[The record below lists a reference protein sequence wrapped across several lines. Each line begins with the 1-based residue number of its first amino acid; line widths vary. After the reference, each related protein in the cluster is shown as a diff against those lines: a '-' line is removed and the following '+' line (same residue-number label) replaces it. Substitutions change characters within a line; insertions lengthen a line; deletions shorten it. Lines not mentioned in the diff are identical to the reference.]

1 MTEMN
6 QDTTNN
12 PAPSVRPAPPPAGGQ
27 QQTDAI
33 PAWLRSNPNVRV
45 HVDPRTTSARAID
58 EAIKAGIWVGS
69 VLTAAGG
76 ILLMDNLFG
85 NGARERRALKAAEQ
99 MQQLSEATE
108 E

>member
-1 MTEMN
+1 
-6 QDTTNN
+6 
-12 PAPSVRPAPPPAGGQ
+12 
-27 QQTDAI
+27 
-33 PAWLRSNPNVRV
+33 
-45 HVDPRTTSARAID
+45 
-58 EAIKAGIWVGS
+58 